1 MGCQSGE
8 LWSDET
14 ERCLAGAVQNAGEAA
29 IRPAAFDPVQPCCG
43 AVPRM
48 EEPVELSQRAAADQ
62 RKGSLALL
70 GETRDQPRQSGRH
83 LDEFW
88 TRRDLQ
94 KSAVHIEEHS
104 GLEIKGRRW
113 VRRFAN
119 RQRTVFVRCT
129 SAGRRVCPKTL
140 ICPGFPNHANAF
152 GKRSLTSSHDEL
164 NCAVR

>member
-1 MGCQSGE
+1 
-8 LWSDET
+8 
-14 ERCLAGAVQNAGEAA
+14 
-29 IRPAAFDPVQPCCG
+29 VQPCCG

-48 EEPVELSQRAAADQ
+48 EEPVELSSGRPLIQ

-94 KSAVHIEEHS
+94 KSAVHIKEHS

-113 VRRFAN
+113 VRRFRQPSEN
-119 RQRTVFVRCT
+119 R
-129 SAGRRVCPKTL
+129 L
-140 ICPGFPNHANAF
+140 
-152 GKRSLTSSHDEL
+152 
-164 NCAVR
+164 CALHHRPVVECVLKL